1 MAGGAMNNP
10 IRIIT
15 AAALLALAGCGGGGS
30 GKQAAE
36 PPLAGARIGG
46 PFTLVNQDGRTVTE
60 RDYDGR
66 YRLIYFGYT
75 FCPDVC
81 PNTLQKLMK
90 AFQSFASKAP
100 DRAAKVQP
108 IFITIDPARDT
119 PAVMKQ
125 YVNAFDPRLVGLTGT
140 PAQVAAVSK
149 EFAVFS
155 QKVESKG
162 SSDYLM
168 DHSSVP
174 MLFGP
179 KGEPIALLTTSDQS
193 SDQLAAELDK
203 WVT

>member
-1 MAGGAMNNP
+1 MNNP
-10 IRIIT
+10 LRLLGF
-15 AAALLALAGCGGGGS
+15 AASLALAGCGSGGGGS
-30 GKQAAE
+30 KAAE
-36 PPLAGARIGG
+36 PPLAGARLGG
-46 PFTLVNQDGRTVTE
+46 PFTLVNQDGRTVTD
-60 RDYDGR
+60 RDFDGR

-81 PNTLQKLMK
+81 PDTLQKLMK
-90 AFQSFASKAP
+90 GYQTFAKEAP
-100 DRAAKVQP
+100 DRAGKVQP

-119 PAVMKQ
+119 PAAMKQ
-125 YVNAFDPRLVGLTGT
+125 YVNAFDPHLIGLTGSE
-140 PAQVAAVSK
+140 AQVAAATK
-149 EFAVFS
+149 EFAVYS
-155 QKVESKG
+155 QKVANKG

-193 SDQLAAELDK
+193 SDQIAAELEK